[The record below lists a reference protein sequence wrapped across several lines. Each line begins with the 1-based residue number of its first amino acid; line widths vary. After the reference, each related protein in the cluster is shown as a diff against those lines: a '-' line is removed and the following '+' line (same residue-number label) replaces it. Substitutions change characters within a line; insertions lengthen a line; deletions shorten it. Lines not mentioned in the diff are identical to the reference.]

1 MATRCSAPVAAPH
14 LVVHL
19 DACVPPIKVDFGELF
34 LGLEACGKVLSFR
47 SMEGALLE
55 AILKAAGMQV
65 WEAVSHA
72 ARPEAPPR
80 RLAPRSQVP
89 AV

>member
-1 MATRCSAPVAAPH
+1 MLRWDWILTLGQNSGSGLIHTRSDGH
-14 LVVHL
+14 
-19 DACVPPIKVDFGELF
+19 I
-34 LGLEACGKVLSFR
+34 LSVFR

-72 ARPEAPPR
+72 ACPEAPPR

>member
-1 MATRCSAPVAAPH
+1 MRLLTRRPV
-14 LVVHL
+14 
-19 DACVPPIKVDFGELF
+19 CMSPIKVDPGEVF
-34 LGLEACGKVLSFR
+34 LGLGACGKVGVFR